1 MTREIRVAQ
10 PAQQGLYV
18 TNPRD
23 EIASL
28 LPAGIRSVLEVGC
41 GRGGFGSSLRRTYG
55 DRADLVAVEP
65 VPEQAEAARA
75 AGVWDAV
82 HHGYFPD
89 DLPPGCGPFDLIVF
103 NDVLEHMVEPWA
115 ALRAC
120 HDHLVPGGRILAT
133 IPSIQYAPALIK
145 VARGRWDYTDD
156 GTLDRTHLRFFTRA
170 TMVEMFED
178 CGYRVDSCTGVNS
191 VEKRWATDPSRLRR
205 LAKRGLARALGDA
218 RYVQFVIVATSVED
232 RS

>member
-1 MTREIRVAQ
+1 MAHPVQQAVYVA
-10 PAQQGLYV
+10 
-18 TNPRD
+18 NPRN
-23 EIASL
+23 EVAGL
-28 LPAGIRSVLEVGC
+28 LPAAAQTILDVGC
-41 GRGGFGSSLRRTYG
+41 GRGGFASSLRRAYG
-55 DRADLVAVEP
+55 SGARLVGLEP
-65 VPEQAEAARA
+65 VLDQAETARA
-75 AGVWDAV
+75 SQAWDAV

-89 DLPPGCGPFDLIVF
+89 DVPGTEGPFDLIVF
-103 NDVLEHMVEPWA
+103 NDVLEHMVDPWS

-120 HDHLVPGGRILAT
+120 HDHLVPGGRVFAT
-133 IPSIQYAPALIK
+133 IPSIQYAPVLIR

-178 CGYRVDSCTGVNS
+178 CGFRVDSCTGVNS
-191 VEKRWATDPSRLRR
+191 VENRWAGDPNRIRR

-218 RYVQFVIVATSVED
+218 RYVQFVVVATSLDE